1 MAVEKQ
7 LHLQEVLETLR
18 MSHIDELISK
28 YKTKRDEIKEALE
41 ENYSDNIY
49 APFNSGS
56 FAKHT
61 AINTKF
67 DLDLVVPFKRN
78 SFETIESMFQGV
90 FDFLEEKY
98 GQSGIAEVRK
108 QKVSIGV
115 RFYADDDGEE
125 INIDVVPGR
134 ELSIDNFP
142 DTKNLNVYFNDNH
155 WGFSKGTYT
164 QTNIQ
169 SQIDHIKGK
178 ENARKVIRLFK
189 RWKNSNNEPYKS
201 FLLELATIKAF
212 EKEDITGNL
221 WEKLKSV
228 MEYLKENISKDNFKL
243 IDPGNSNNDVM
254 SSMESWEKSNL
265 ANKLELIIVRVEENS
280 ENIKTYFPINDD
292 YISNDE
298 DKTSNSKYGLK
309 NGVIPSIPPTNQ
321 RFG

>member
-1 MAVEKQ
+1 MAIEKQ

-28 YKTKRDEIKEALE
+28 YQAKRDEIKKALE
-41 ENYSDNIY
+41 ENYLENIY
-49 APFNSGS
+49 SPFNSGS

-78 SFETIESMFQGV
+78 SFDTIESMFQGV
-90 FDFLEEKY
+90 FDFLKEQY
-98 GQSGIAEVRK
+98 GLNGIAEVRK

-115 RFYADDDGEE
+115 RFYADDDGDE
-125 INIDVVPGR
+125 IHIDVVPGR
-134 ELSIDNFP
+134 ELTVNNFP
-142 DTKNLNVYFNDNH
+142 DTKNLNVYFNDNQ

-169 SQIDHIKGK
+169 AQIDNIKGK
-178 ENARKVIRLFK
+178 ENARKVIRLLK

-212 EKEDITGNL
+212 DNEDITGNL

-228 MEYLKENISKDNFKL
+228 MEYLKENISKENFKL
-243 IDPGNSNNDVM
+243 IDPGNSNNNIL
-254 SSMESWEKSNL
+254 SSIESWEKTNL
-265 ANKLELIIVRVEENS
+265 ANKLGLIIDRIEDNS

-292 YISNDE
+292 FKGDDE
-298 DKTSNSKYGLK
+298 NKSSNSQYGLK
-309 NGVIPSIPPTNQ
+309 NGVVPSIPPTNQ